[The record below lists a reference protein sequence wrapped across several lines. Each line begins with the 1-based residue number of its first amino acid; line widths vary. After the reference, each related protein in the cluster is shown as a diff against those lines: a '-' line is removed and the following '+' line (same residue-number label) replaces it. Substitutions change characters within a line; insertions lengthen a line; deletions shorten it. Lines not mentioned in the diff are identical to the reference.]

1 MANNHFSRLLRLAR
15 KTGDRIIVTDE
26 EGKEEPLVI
35 LPLNEYELLIDGA
48 LEMGELQVSSEGAT
62 EEQMEVA
69 ALESWMS
76 ESKEDEIEDI
86 QIEDAPIASGDEIE
100 ESVLDEA
107 DVDEEALKSLWTA
120 PEVVEIKEKA
130 KEGMQ
135 KMPRVSSGGEEEFY
149 LERID

>member
-1 MANNHFSRLLRLAR
+1 MNHFSRLLRLAR

-48 LEMGELQVSSEGAT
+48 LGVGELQVSSEDVAD
-62 EEQMEVA
+62 EQTEVA
-69 ALESWMS
+69 ALEPWTLDSR
-76 ESKEDEIEDI
+76 EDEIEDI
-86 QIEDAPIASGDEIE
+86 QIEDAPIAGGDEAE

-107 DVDEEALKSLWTA
+107 DVDEDALKSLWAA
-120 PEVVEIKEKA
+120 PEVAEIQEKA

-135 KMPRVSSGGEEEFY
+135 KMPRVSGGGEEEFY
-149 LERID
+149 LEHID